1 MATSTLI
8 KNAWIVTNDD
18 HLGDIKGGSLL
29 IEGALITAVGGDIV
43 APPDCEVIDG
53 TGMIVVPG
61 LIDMHK
67 HLWQGALRGI
77 CGDMTLLGYLHMVRQ
92 KFLAVYQPEDTR
104 LGSYASAVEMISG
117 GVTSV
122 FDHSHCIITP
132 DHADATVEGV
142 KAAGIRGIWGYG
154 YCPVYE
160 SDGFATHASRLSDAR
175 RVLDQH
181 FGANDGL
188 LRMGIAITEQGM
200 LPFEQTEAEIRSALD
215 MNLKWTGH
223 TACGIGT
230 TPISRGTHKLFGKG
244 LIDERAILSHCN
256 EFGYNDFMAMQE
268 TGAHFASS
276 PDTELYMGINK
287 PVNFLDAVISGVN
300 ISLGT
305 DTVSCMTGDMFAVM
319 RLAMVF
325 ARHQI
330 NGATA
335 GALTA
340 ITEQQVSV
348 RDIFRWATINGAKA
362 MGMDHLVGSLVPGK
376 RADVVLINATHLN
389 LMPVTDPVT
398 SLVLAGHAANVDTVF
413 IDGKLRKR
421 GGVLV
426 DVDMN
431 KLVKDL
437 AHSQQTLSGRAPDTS
452 EETRPEKLDQDVE
465 RWADRLTEV
474 SAK

>member
-1 MATSTLI
+1 MAISRLI

-18 HLGDIKGGSLL
+18 VLGDIKNGSLL

-43 APPDCEVIDG
+43 APPDCEIIDG
-53 TGMIVVPG
+53 TGMIVIPG

-67 HLWQGALRGI
+67 HLWQGALRSI

-92 KFLAVYQPEDTR
+92 KFLAVYQPEDSR
-104 LGSYASAVEMISG
+104 LGSYASALEMISG

-122 FDHSHCIITP
+122 FDHSHCIVTP
-132 DHADATVEGV
+132 EHADATVEGV
-142 KAAGIRGIWGYG
+142 KDAGIRGIWGYG

-160 SDGFATHASRLSDAR
+160 SDGFATHASRLRDAR
-175 RVLDQH
+175 RILDQH

-188 LRMGIAITEQGM
+188 LRMGIAITEQSM
-200 LPFEQTEAEIRSALD
+200 LPFEHTEAEIRSARE

-230 TPISRGTHKLFGKG
+230 APISRGTNMLFGKG
-244 LIDERAILSHCN
+244 LIDSRAILSHCN
-256 EFGYNDFMAMQE
+256 EFGYNDFMMMQE
-268 TGAHFASS
+268 TGAHFVSS

-305 DTVSCMTGDMFAVM
+305 DTVSCMTGDMFAIM
-319 RLAMVF
+319 RMAMVF

-335 GALTA
+335 GAMTA
-340 ITEQQVSV
+340 IAEQQVSV

-362 MGMDHLVGSLVPGK
+362 MGLDHLVGSLVPGK
-376 RADVVLINATHLN
+376 QADVVLINATHLN

-398 SLVLAGHAANVDTVF
+398 SLVLAGNASNVDTVF
-413 IDGKLRKR
+413 IAGKLRKR

-426 DVDMN
+426 DVDVS

-437 AHSQQTLSGRAPDTS
+437 TDSQQILTGLAPDKS
-452 EETRPEKLDQDVE
+452 EETRPEKLDRDVE
-465 RWADRLTEV
+465 RWADRLTEI
-474 SAK
+474 STT